1 MMGMATKSST
11 AQRVFRQ
18 RSSVW
23 LAVLSS
29 VTAVLLLLSLV
40 RSWAQYPR
48 PVFGAW
54 VLFGVAVAWSIFVR
68 PSVVINAQGVTI
80 KNIVRDIHIPW
91 AALTDV
97 STRWNLKV
105 MAGDQGYN
113 AWAIS
118 SQVDR
123 PRSAS
128 SGLFRIPV
136 SARSNRVG
144 SAATSPSPAATKVT
158 ARAVAESIQR
168 AKQEYD
174 DAVEA
179 GEIPREADTGVRIVW
194 LPLIIAVLL
203 LLAAAVVV
211 FSFV

>member
-1 MMGMATKSST
+1 MVIKSSK

-23 LAVLSS
+23 LAVMSA
-29 VTAVLLLLSLV
+29 VTALLLLLSLV

-48 PVFGAW
+48 PLFGAW

-68 PSVVINAQGVTI
+68 PSVVIDAQGVTI
-80 KNIVRDIHIPW
+80 RNIVRDIHIPW
-91 AALTDV
+91 AALTDI

-105 MAGDQGYN
+105 MAGNQGYN

-123 PRSAS
+123 PSSAS
-128 SGLFRIPV
+128 SGLFRIPASV
-136 SARSNRVG
+136 RSNRTG
-144 SAATSPSPAATKVT
+144 SVAASASPAATKVT
-158 ARAVAESIQR
+158 ARAVAESIHA

-174 DAVEA
+174 DAVAA
-179 GEIPREADTGVRIVW
+179 GEVPPAADAGVRIVW
-194 LPLIIAVLL
+194 LPLVMAVLL
-203 LLAAAVVV
+203 LPALAVVI

>member
-1 MMGMATKSST
+1 MVIKSSK

-23 LAVLSS
+23 LAVMSA
-29 VTAVLLLLSLV
+29 VTALLLLLSLV

-48 PVFGAW
+48 PLFGAW

-68 PSVVINAQGVTI
+68 PSVVIDAQGVTI
-80 KNIVRDIHIPW
+80 RNIVRDIHIPW
-91 AALTDV
+91 AALTDI

-105 MAGDQGYN
+105 MAGSQGYN

-123 PRSAS
+123 PSSAS
-128 SGLFRIPV
+128 SGLFRIPASV
-136 SARSNRVG
+136 RSNRTG
-144 SAATSPSPAATKVT
+144 SAAASASPAATKVT
-158 ARAVAESIQR
+158 ARTVAESIQR

-174 DAVEA
+174 DAVAA
-179 GEIPREADTGVRIVW
+179 GEVPPAADAGVRIVW
-194 LPLIIAVLL
+194 LPLVMAVLL
-203 LLAAAVVV
+203 LPALAVVI

>member
-1 MMGMATKSST
+1 M

-23 LAVLSS
+23 LAVMSA

-48 PVFGAW
+48 PLFGAW
-54 VLFGVAVAWSIFVR
+54 VLLGVAVAWSIFVR
-68 PSVVINAQGVTI
+68 PSVVIDAQGVTI
-80 KNIVRDIHIPW
+80 RNIVRDIHIPW

-105 MAGDQGYN
+105 MAGNRGYN

-136 SARSNRVG
+136 SVRSERAA
-144 SAATSPSPAATKVT
+144 SAAASPSPAATKAT

-174 DAVEA
+174 DAVVA
-179 GEIPREADTGVRIVW
+179 GEVPRAADAGVRIVW
-194 LPLIIAVLL
+194 LPLVMAVLL
-203 LLAAAVVV
+203 LPALAVVV